1 MEAQCLI
8 DPQAAAPSSCHGA
21 CGSSGSPNIFHPV
34 TRRGNCGRQTFFSDD
49 DHAACRNQFAES
61 CAKVGVA
68 VWAWCLMPNHV
79 HLILVPSTPES
90 LRMAQADA
98 HRLRL
103 LPA

>member
-1 MEAQCLI
+1 
-8 DPQAAAPSSCHGA
+8 
-21 CGSSGSPNIFHPV
+21 
-34 TRRGNCGRQTFFSDD
+34 
-49 DHAACRNQFAES
+49 
-61 CAKVGVA
+61 
-68 VWAWCLMPNHV
+68 MPNHV